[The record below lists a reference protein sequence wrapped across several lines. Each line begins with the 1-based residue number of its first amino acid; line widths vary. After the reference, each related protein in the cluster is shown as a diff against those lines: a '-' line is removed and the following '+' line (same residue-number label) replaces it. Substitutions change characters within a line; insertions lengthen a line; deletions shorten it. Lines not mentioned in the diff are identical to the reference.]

1 MLTNSVSLRPI
12 LVVKKVYILSENRHL
27 RFWHESC
34 NSLLA
39 TPVSVK
45 TILKGDMM
53 NYRLTTNG
61 DRYLLDWADDDV
73 PDADGIPYE
82 DAIYRDAYIITRMS
96 VEARVALQAEGY

>member
-1 MLTNSVSLRPI
+1 
-12 LVVKKVYILSENRHL
+12 
-27 RFWHESC
+27 
-34 NSLLA
+34 
-39 TPVSVK
+39 
-45 TILKGDMM
+45 M

-96 VEARVALQAEGY
+96 MEARVALQVGGY